1 MDRLIASVEGSLD
14 GPLMILVGGIHGNE
28 ISGVRAAEDVL
39 NTLVLNSIPLRGRIV
54 GIRGNLQALKI
65 DKRFIDHDLN
75 RSWGEKAVQ
84 KAFENPH
91 ETAENREVLEILN
104 FFSSMPARGHDPKI
118 LVDLHS
124 TSSEKGDFI
133 IIPEDES
140 KNPIVKALSLPIII
154 DLNKHLEGTLLQYMH
169 ERGYISFAFE
179 GGAVGSDEAHPLHVS
194 GIWELLHATGMI
206 SLETR
211 NVYSRYDQY
220 ITEHHLHLPKRV
232 SVLYHHKVRPEH
244 GFMMKPGYHNFMS
257 VKKGDILARDVHG
270 EIKAVHDGMIF
281 MPLYQNEGDDG
292 FFIVTEVE

>member
-39 NTLVLNSIPLRGRIV
+39 NILTLNNVPLRGKVV
-54 GIRGNLQALKI
+54 GIRGNLQALAI
-65 DKRFIDHDLN
+65 DKRYVDHDLN
-75 RSWGEKAVQ
+75 RSWSEEAVNH
-84 KAFENPH
+84 ACDNPGI
-91 ETAENREVLEILN
+91 TAESKEVVEILD
-104 FFSSMPARGHDPKI
+104 FFSSLPIRAHDPKI

-140 KNPIVKALSLPIII
+140 KNPIVKTLSLPIII

-179 GGAVGSDEAHPLHVS
+179 GGAVGTDEAHPLHVS
-194 GIWELLHATGMI
+194 GIWELLYASGMI
-206 SLETR
+206 SQETR
-211 NVYSRYDQY
+211 NTYSRYHQY
-220 ITEHHLHLPKRV
+220 ITQHHLNLPKRV
-232 SVLYHHKVRPEH
+232 SVLYHHKVKAHHQFSMR
-244 GFMMKPGYHNFMS
+244 PGYHNFMS
-257 VKKGDILARDVHG
+257 VKKGDILAEDKSG
-270 EIKAVHDGMIF
+270 EIRAVHDGMIF

-292 FFIVTEVE
+292 FFIVKEVD

>member
-39 NTLVLNSIPLRGRIV
+39 NTIVLNNIPLRGRIV

-65 DKRFIDHDLN
+65 DKRFIDNDLN
-75 RSWGEKAVQ
+75 RSWSKKSVNEAY
-84 KAFENPH
+84 ETP
-91 ETAENREVLEILN
+91 ELTAENREVVEILD
-104 FFSSMPARGHDPKI
+104 FFDSLHVGSHDPKI

-140 KNPIVKALSLPIII
+140 KNPIVKALSLPIIV
-154 DLNKHLEGTLLQYMH
+154 DLNKHLKGTLLQYMH

-194 GIWELLHATGMI
+194 GIWELLYASGMI
-206 SLETR
+206 SMDTK
-211 NVYSRYDQY
+211 NNYSRYDQY

-232 SVLYHHKVRPEH
+232 SVLYHHKVKPEH
-244 GFMMKPGYHNFMS
+244 GFMMKPGYHNFMT
-257 VKKGDILARDVHG
+257 VKKGDVLARDISG
-270 EIKAVHDGMIF
+270 EIRAVQDGMIF

-292 FFIVTEVE
+292 FFIVQEIE